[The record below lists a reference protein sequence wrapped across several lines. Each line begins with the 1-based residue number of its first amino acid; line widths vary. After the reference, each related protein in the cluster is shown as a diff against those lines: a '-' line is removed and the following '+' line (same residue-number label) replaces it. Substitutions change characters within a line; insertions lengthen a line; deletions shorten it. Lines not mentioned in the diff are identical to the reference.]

1 MTQEIDVRVWTPEA
15 VQQWL
20 CQLGFPQYCETFLE
34 NDINGEA
41 LVLLDETALSELG
54 ISSVGHRMTL
64 LTHIFELKQRFNVPM
79 DQDDWVPQKYVPNHA
94 LPAAPGTEISLQ
106 LQQRDQHIQLLEGYI
121 ERINNELEHMRESLG
136 RIALPTLPKPSA
148 LGAGDS
154 SMSVIDPAH
163 ANDPI
168 GFAPG
173 TSTMTRDAAVG
184 PSVEQNPLHGV
195 PYLADATTPAYF
207 PTAAPSTGLTT
218 PPTPQPS
225 RPNVAGVLPQRFAH
239 LDSLP
244 TAQNSTPEF
253 LSSRPSTSHDT
264 APIDDAVA
272 RLLGAHG
279 RNVPKPREN
288 IHTSIDEPCASLLAL
303 SLRRHGI
310 IDDYTVYVL
319 FVVFG
324 ETERSISYDERPL
337 LLYRRLRESGQIPH
351 FMLRHISEVRP
362 PTEVAESK
370 LRLRRTERHAMK
382 PETMRLRATLIDMDA
397 QSPNDQRVFSVSHW
411 LSYPSFSGYLGEEAL
426 RRAKIM
432 GPGAQLSN
440 AQSISYAVAVYPY
453 ESDREDEYDVATG
466 DTFVVLSKSKGWW
479 TVRRD
484 SVADGRGDVY
494 MPQLRPSTDPVPVQ
508 GHLPFTEIWTGWVP
522 AGCLLE
528 LHRPL
533 AECLHGAGSLSPATS
548 IALNTQTRGL
558 ISPTARLR
566 AGLINVP
573 IPLSIIASQGSTG
586 TMLLDYETRD
596 GNLHVRQGE
605 HVHIFKRYHH
615 WSYCVLEHSYKR
627 GWLPSWFI
635 SRRGHGSVPG
645 SQSSGTQVPG
655 TPVYDNFAFRAPMS
669 SSSGGV
675 NTGYNTPVRG
685 VLPSSSHSM
694 GL

>member
-1 MTQEIDVRVWTPEA
+1 MTQEIDVRVWTPDA
-15 VQQWL
+15 VKQWL

-64 LTHIFELKQRFNVPM
+64 LTQIYELKQRFNVPM
-79 DQDDWVPQKYVPNHA
+79 DQDDWVPQKYIPYYGF
-94 LPAAPGTEISLQ
+94 PAAPAADISLQ

-136 RIALPTLPKPSA
+136 RISFPTLQKPST
-148 LGAGDS
+148 LSVGDS
-154 SMSVIDPAH
+154 SKSMIDLGH

-168 GFAPG
+168 GFMPG
-173 TSTMTRDAAVG
+173 ASTMARDTTVG
-184 PSVEQNPLHGV
+184 PGIEQIPLRGV
-195 PYLADATTPAYF
+195 PYLGDTAAAAYF
-207 PTAAPSTGLTT
+207 PTAPPSTGLTT
-218 PPTPQPS
+218 PTIPQP
-225 RPNVAGVLPQRFAH
+225 PHLNVAGVLPQWSSR

-244 TAQNSTPEF
+244 TAQNATPEF
-253 LSSRPSTSHDT
+253 LSSVPPTLHDT
-264 APIDDAVA
+264 GPIDDAVT
-272 RLLGAHG
+272 RLLSSHG
-279 RNVPKPREN
+279 RSAPIPREIIQTN
-288 IHTSIDEPCASLLAL
+288 VNDSCASLLAL

-310 IDDYTVYVL
+310 IDDYTAYVL

-324 ETERSISYDERPL
+324 ETERSINYDERPL

-351 FMLRHISEVRP
+351 FMLRHMSEVCP
-362 PTEVAESK
+362 PTELAESK
-370 LRLRRTERHAMK
+370 LRNRHAERHALK
-382 PETMRLRATLIDMDA
+382 HEAMRLRATLIDMDA

-411 LSYPSFSGYLGEEAL
+411 LSYPSFSGYLGEESL

-432 GPGAQLSN
+432 GPGAHLLQ
-440 AQSISYAVAVYPY
+440 AQGISFAVAVYPY

-494 MPQLRPSTDPVPVQ
+494 MPQLRPSTDPVPAQ
-508 GHLPFTEIWTGWVP
+508 GHVPFTEIWTGWVP

-533 AECLHGAGSLSPATS
+533 AECLHGTGNPSPATS
-548 IALNTQTRGL
+548 IALNTQARGV

-566 AGLINVP
+566 AELINVP
-573 IPLSIIASQGSTG
+573 IPLSIVASQGSTG
-586 TMLLDYETRD
+586 TMLLDYESRD
-596 GNLHVRQGE
+596 GNLRVRQGE
-605 HVHIFKRYHH
+605 RVHVFKRYHH
-615 WSYCVLEHSYKR
+615 WTYCVLEQSHKR

-635 SRRGHGSVPG
+635 SRRGQGSIPG
-645 SQSSGTQVPG
+645 SQSSGTQAPG
-655 TPVYDNFAFRAPMS
+655 TPVYDNFAFQAPVP

-675 NTGYNTPVRG
+675 NTGFHMPARG